1 MWDPPTVEV
10 PGPHTVPDTD
20 MCPGGVNVGPDAQN
34 VSAGGMVR
42 LLIRLPM
49 SEQAPWE
56 GGGSSPG
63 GNSQAAMT
71 WAPGRGPG
79 WERCALGRTGFRWG
93 GPYCLCGLGTAAG
106 GRSQPPRTA
115 PL

>member
-10 PGPHTVPDTD
+10 PGPHTAPDAD

-71 WAPGRGPG
+71 WEEARAGRGAPWG
-79 WERCALGRTGFRWG
+79 ALG
-93 GPYCLCGLGTAAG
+93 GPYCPCGLGTAAG